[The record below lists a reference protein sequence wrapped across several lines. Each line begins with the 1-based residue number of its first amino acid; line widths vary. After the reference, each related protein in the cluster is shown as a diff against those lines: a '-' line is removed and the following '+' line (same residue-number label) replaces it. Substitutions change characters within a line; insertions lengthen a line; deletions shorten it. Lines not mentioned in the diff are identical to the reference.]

1 MYKRIISPLVA
12 DYMVQASKN
21 LFNAAQ
27 SGDIELAE
35 ATMVNLRSSLE
46 TYLTIIRE
54 GDKDGQPY

>member
-1 MYKRIISPLVA
+1 MRKVISPLVA

-27 SGDIELAE
+27 SGDLELAE

-46 TYLTIIRE
+46 TYINIIRE
-54 GDKDGQPY
+54 GNTNVRPY

>member
-1 MYKRIISPLVA
+1 
-12 DYMVQASKN
+12 MVQASKN

-27 SGDIELAE
+27 SGDLELAE

-54 GDKDGQPY
+54 GDKDGKPY